1 MKKTKPNLK
10 LIILLLLVLL
20 FQSCK
25 VHQTKS
31 ITSDEAIEFQRNV
44 KIKTTT
50 NETYTFE
57 SLQKEDGKLYG
68 IAKSN
73 SRTAKKLKD
82 KVIKSDSKN
91 KFVKVILPDDFIAEI
106 YSQDKTT
113 FNKVSSVL
121 DTVLLVGSIV
131 TLSFMLLLLL

>member
-1 MKKTKPNLK
+1 MKKTKSSLK
-10 LIILLLLVLL
+10 LITLLLSILL

-25 VHQTKS
+25 IYQSKP
-31 ITSDEAIEFQRNV
+31 ITSDEAVEFQRNV

-50 NETYTFE
+50 NETYKFE

-82 KVIKSDSKN
+82 RIIKSDSN
-91 KFVKVILPDDFIAEI
+91 GKFVKILLPDNFIDKI
-106 YSQDKTT
+106 YYQDKTMST
-113 FNKVSSVL
+113 VSTILDIVL
-121 DTVLLVGSIV
+121 VAGSIATLAIWVLLAK
-131 TLSFMLLLLL
+131 F

>member
-1 MKKTKPNLK
+1 MSV
-10 LIILLLLVLL
+10 LI

-25 VHQTKS
+25 VHQTKA
-31 ITSDEAIEFQRNV
+31 IKSDEAIEFQRNI

-50 NETYTFE
+50 NETYKFE

-73 SRTAKKLKD
+73 SRPAKKLKD
-82 KVIKSDSKN
+82 KIIKSASNN
-91 KFVKVILPDDFIAEI
+91 KFVKIILPDNFISEI
-106 YSQDKTT
+106 YPQDKTT
-113 FNKVSSVL
+113 FTKVSSVV
-121 DTVLLVGSIV
+121 DTMLLVSSIV

>member
-1 MKKTKPNLK
+1 MKKTKSNLK
-10 LIILLLLVLL
+10 LITLLLSVLL

-25 VHQTKS
+25 IYQAKP
-31 ITSDEAIEFQRNV
+31 ITSDEAVEFQRNV

-50 NETYTFE
+50 NETYKFE

-82 KVIKSDSKN
+82 KIIKSNSNN
-91 KFVKVILPDDFIAEI
+91 KFVKILLPDDFIDKI
-106 YSQDKTT
+106 YYQDKTMST
-113 FNKVSSVL
+113 VSSVL
-121 DTVLLVGSIV
+121 NTVMLAGSIATLALWVLLIG
-131 TLSFMLLLLL
+131 F

>member
-1 MKKTKPNLK
+1 MKKAKSNLK
-10 LIILLLLVLL
+10 LITLILSVLL

-25 VHQTKS
+25 VYKS
-31 ITSDEAIEFQRNV
+31 KPITSDEAVEFQRNV

-50 NETYTFE
+50 NETYKFE

-82 KVIKSDSKN
+82 KIVKTNSNS
-91 KFVKVILPDDFIAEI
+91 KFVKILLPDNFVDKI
-106 YSQDKTT
+106 YYQDKTMST
-113 FNKVSSVL
+113 ISSVL
-121 DTVLLVGSIV
+121 NTLMLAGSIA
-131 TLSFMLLLLL
+131 TLALWVLISSF

>member
-10 LIILLLLVLL
+10 LIILLLSVLL

-44 KIKTTT
+44 KVKTTT

-73 SRTAKKLKD
+73 SRAAKKLKD
-82 KVIKSDSKN
+82 KVIKSDSNN

-106 YSQDKTT
+106 YPQDKTT
-113 FNKVSSVL
+113 FN
-121 DTVLLVGSIV
+121 
-131 TLSFMLLLLL
+131 

>member
-1 MKKTKPNLK
+1 MKKAKSHLHF
-10 LIILLLLVLL
+10 IILLLSILF

-25 VHQTKS
+25 VHQTKT

-44 KIKTTT
+44 TIKTTT
-50 NETYTFE
+50 NETYKFE
-57 SLQKEDGKLYG
+57 SLQKEDSKLYG

-82 KVIKSDSKN
+82 KIVKSDSNN
-91 KFVKVILPDDFIAEI
+91 KFVKILLPESFIAKI
-106 YSQDKTT
+106 YPQDKTT
-113 FNKVSSVL
+113 FSKVTSVL

>member
-10 LIILLLLVLL
+10 LIILLLSVLL

-31 ITSDEAIEFQRNV
+31 ITSDEAIDFQRNV

>member
-10 LIILLLLVLL
+10 LIILLLSVLL

-44 KIKTTT
+44 KVKTTT

-73 SRTAKKLKD
+73 SRAAKKLKD
-82 KVIKSDSKN
+82 KVIKSDSNN

-106 YSQDKTT
+106 YPQDKTT

>member
-1 MKKTKPNLK
+1 MKKTKSNLK
-10 LIILLLLVLL
+10 LITLLLSVLL

-25 VHQTKS
+25 IYQAKP
-31 ITSDEAIEFQRNV
+31 ITSDEAVEFQRNV

-50 NETYTFE
+50 NETYKFE

-82 KVIKSDSKN
+82 KIIKSNSNN
-91 KFVKVILPDDFIAEI
+91 KFVKILLPDDFIDKI
-106 YSQDKTT
+106 YYQDKTRST
-113 FNKVSSVL
+113 VSSVL
-121 DTVLLVGSIV
+121 NTVMLAGSIA
-131 TLSFMLLLLL
+131 TLALWVLISAW

>member
-1 MKKTKPNLK
+1 MKKSKSHVHF
-10 LIILLLLVLL
+10 IILLLSVLL
-20 FQSCK
+20 LQSCK

-31 ITSDEAIEFQRNV
+31 MTSDEAIEFQRNV

-50 NETYTFE
+50 NETYKFE

-73 SRTAKKLKD
+73 SRTAKKLND
-82 KVIKSDSKN
+82 QIVKSDSN
-91 KFVKVILPDDFIAEI
+91 NEFVKILLPDDFIAEI
-106 YSQDKTT
+106 SQQDKTT
-113 FNKVSSVL
+113 FSKVTSVL

-131 TLSFMLLLLL
+131 TLSFMLLFLL

>member
-1 MKKTKPNLK
+1 MKKTKLNLK
-10 LIILLLLVLL
+10 LIILLLSILL

-31 ITSDEAIEFQRNV
+31 ITSAEAIEFQRNV
-44 KIKTTT
+44 KVKTTT

-73 SRTAKKLKD
+73 SRAAKKLKD
-82 KVIKSDSKN
+82 KVIKSDSNN

-106 YSQDKTT
+106 YPQDKTT

>member
-1 MKKTKPNLK
+1 MKKAKSHLHF
-10 LIILLLLVLL
+10 IILLLSILF

-25 VHQTKS
+25 VHQTKT

-44 KIKTTT
+44 TIKTTT
-50 NETYTFE
+50 NETYKFE

-82 KVIKSDSKN
+82 KIVKSDSNN
-91 KFVKVILPDDFIAEI
+91 KFVKILLPESFIAKI
-106 YSQDKTT
+106 YPQDKTT
-113 FNKVSSVL
+113 FSKVTSVL